1 MNEAADIKKDNMIV
15 NILHILTDGAQ
26 PITDQAID
34 IQSRIHTLEVVDL
47 SEGDIDYAELV
58 NKIFACNKVISW

>member
-1 MNEAADIKKDNMIV
+1 MNEAADIKKDSMIV

-47 SEGDIDYAELV
+47 SEGDIDYDELV

>member
-47 SEGDIDYAELV
+47 SEGDIDYDELV

>member
-1 MNEAADIKKDNMIV
+1 MNEAADIKKDNMTV

-47 SEGDIDYAELV
+47 SEGDIDYDELV

>member
-1 MNEAADIKKDNMIV
+1 MNEATDIKKDNMIV

-47 SEGDIDYAELV
+47 SEGDIDYDELV